1 MTRKKSSKMK
11 LIPMALYIIVG
22 GLSGYLLGYLMGSLN
37 IGGGPL
43 ATFILFIV
51 SFVAS
56 FYTQM
61 ILHEAGHLVFGLLSG
76 YRFSSFRIG
85 NTMLLRTSKGW
96 SLKRMKLAGTGGQ
109 CLMIPPELVE
119 GRMPIVAYNL
129 GGVIMNLITAS
140 IAMAILLL
148 METKSYLFFFLV
160 VFSSAGILIAILNG
174 VPLKL
179 GLVDNDGYN
188 TLSLKRS
195 KKALRA
201 FWIQLKINQ
210 AQSEGVRLKDMPSGW
225 FDLPD
230 ESDMGNTIIS
240 ALAVFNENRLMD
252 EQRFEEAEVLIK
264 KLLDSQMISIGLYE
278 KLLIADFIYIEAI
291 TTKSKEVID
300 KLYNKEQA
308 AFMKAMKSFPS
319 VIRTEYALALLNNDE
334 RKRDEALKKFERIS
348 KTYPNPSDIVSEGE
362 LIKTAEAR
370 LGKEDDQQNGR
381 R

>member
-1 MTRKKSSKMK
+1 MTRKKSSKLK

-56 FYTQM
+56 FYIQM

-140 IAMAILLL
+140 IALAILLL
-148 METKSYLFFFLV
+148 METKGYLFFFLI
-160 VFSSAGILIAILNG
+160 VFSAAGILIAILNG

-210 AQSEGVRLKDMPSGW
+210 AQSEGVRLKDMPSSW

-252 EQRFEEAEVLIK
+252 EQRFEEAEALIK

-334 RKRDEALKKFERIS
+334 RNRDEALKRFERIS

-362 LIKTAEAR
+362 LIKTAEAI
-370 LGKEDDQQNGR
+370 LGKEDDQ
-381 R
+381 

>member
-56 FYTQM
+56 FYIQM

-140 IAMAILLL
+140 IALAILLL
-148 METKSYLFFFLV
+148 METKGYLFFFLI
-160 VFSSAGILIAILNG
+160 VFSAAGILIAILNG

-210 AQSEGVRLKDMPSGW
+210 AQSEGIRLKDMPSSW

-252 EQRFEEAEVLIK
+252 EQRFEEAEALIK

-291 TTKSKEVID
+291 TTKSKEAID

-334 RKRDEALKKFERIS
+334 RNRDEALKRFERIS

-362 LIKTAEAR
+362 LIKAAEAI

>member
-37 IGGGPL
+37 IGGGPF

-61 ILHEAGHLVFGLLSG
+61 IIHEAGHLVFGLLSG

-148 METKSYLFFFLV
+148 METKGYLFFFLI
-160 VFSSAGILIAILNG
+160 VFSAAGILIAILNG

-210 AQSEGVRLKDMPSGW
+210 AQSEGVRLKDMPSSW

-252 EQRFEEAEVLIK
+252 EQRFEEAEALIK
-264 KLLDSQMISIGLYE
+264 KLLDSQTISIGLYE

-334 RKRDEALKKFERIS
+334 RNRDEALKRFERIS

-370 LGKEDDQQNGR
+370 LGKDDDQ
-381 R
+381 

>member
-56 FYTQM
+56 FYIQM

-140 IAMAILLL
+140 IALAILLL
-148 METKSYLFFFLV
+148 METKGYLFFFLI
-160 VFSSAGILIAILNG
+160 VFSAAGILIAILNG

-210 AQSEGVRLKDMPSGW
+210 AQSEGVRLKDMPSSW

-252 EQRFEEAEVLIK
+252 EQRFEEAEALIK

-334 RKRDEALKKFERIS
+334 RNRDEALKRFERIS

-362 LIKTAEAR
+362 LIKTAEAI
-370 LGKEDDQQNGR
+370 LGKEDDQ
-381 R
+381 